1 MHKFVCMAN
10 QDFFKS
16 FYACNLH
23 TVAAWAWIE
32 AITKMQDEILERG
45 EPMSLMDAAREFQKF
60 MGYDEDELP
69 LYTIKAQYYRVQSRN
84 KRRMREGESVQVPND
99 DADVLTMLKNI
110 EKKLDVIAPKKVEK

>member
-1 MHKFVCMAN
+1 MAN

-45 EPMSLMDAAREFQKF
+45 EPFTLMDAAREFQKF

-84 KRRMREGESVQVPND
+84 KSRMRNGESVEAPD
-99 DADVLTMLKNI
+99 KDEADVLTMLKNI
-110 EKKLDVIAPKKVEK
+110 EDKLDVIAPKKVDK

>member
-1 MHKFVCMAN
+1 MHKFVYMAN

-45 EPMSLMDAAREFQKF
+45 EPITLMDAAREFQKF

-84 KRRMREGESVQVPND
+84 KRRMRNGESVQVPDD
-99 DADVLTMLKNI
+99 DADILAMLKNI
-110 EKKLDVIAPKKVEK
+110 ENKLDRIVPKKVEK

>member
-1 MHKFVCMAN
+1 MAN

-45 EPMSLMDAAREFQKF
+45 EPITLMDAAREFQKF

-84 KRRMREGESVQVPND
+84 KRRIRNGESVSVTD
-99 DADVLTMLKNI
+99 ESEADVITMLRNI
-110 EKKLDVIAPKKVEK
+110 EKKLDRIAPEKNDK